1 MALDVLDPR
10 SSPLSANHQA
20 AADLHPASDQA
31 LLTTLESSSHTFL
44 QPPLSLHA
52 ASLVLAKRYLDP
64 LATSTS
70 DVQIQR
76 QQNSRRK
83 RKRGEVDDYGS
94 QKPLRLKEV
103 HLEGFRIDQ
112 IWEQARRV
120 LDASRLEAE
129 RSLPAILQNQNQ
141 KTLSGKAAKTRGEH
155 GKAVRFKDLDEDG
168 ISADDSDTQEIGIE
182 EDESMAEADGFLD
195 GLEGSE
201 IDGIEEPY
209 DEDDEML
216 DEEDLA
222 NGIDKE
228 NLEASDLDEE
238 PKETFVPDKL
248 GLNDGFFSIDDFNRQ
263 SGFLE
268 QQDARGENDGAAS
281 DEEDVDWDADPLA
294 TTLSRKVGQSS
305 DEHAADESEDEED
318 GPTFGNADLNA
329 PDISDSDDGSDNG
342 VEMEDIGSVNNTND
356 IKYADFFEP
365 PPRKASKSRR
375 RALPK
380 TQPPP
385 STTAPQQETEDDL
398 QRTISAV
405 RRDIFEDDLTPD
417 EDGAASD
424 TNDARSSHQKR
435 QAALTAEIRRLEAAS
450 VAKRDWTLSGEARA
464 ADRPIN
470 SLLEEDLEFERAGK
484 PIPVITQEVSEDI
497 EALIKRRILAREF
510 DEVIRRRPGNLA
522 TGADVRRGRF
532 ELEDTKPQQSLAE
545 MYEADH
551 LKNADP
557 ENYTSKADEKLKHEH
572 AKIEAMWKDVS
583 AKLDALSSWHYKPKP
598 PSASINIVADVPT
611 ISMEDARPA
620 ASGDMG
626 GESMLAP
633 QEVYKAGEGRDKKS
647 EVVTG
652 GGLPVG
658 REEMT
663 RDEKVRRRRREKER
677 IRKAGG
683 LVPSKGGQETRKGGQ
698 EVDNKAKERQGVI
711 GDLKKGGVRVIG
723 KKGEIK
729 DVEGKAVKAESGTG
743 KGGGGYK
750 L

>member
-1 MALDVLDPR
+1 MTPALLHHPTH
-10 SSPLSANHQA
+10 SPPPTHPAT
-20 AADLHPASDQA
+20 ADLHPASDQA
-31 LLTTLESSSHTFL
+31 LLATLQTSSHTFL
-44 QPPLSLHA
+44 QPPSSLHT

-64 LATSTS
+64 LATYTS

-76 QQNSRRK
+76 QLNRRRK
-83 RKRGEVDDYGS
+83 RKRGEVDDYHAV
-94 QKPLRLKEV
+94 QPLRLKEV

-112 IWEQARRV
+112 VWEQARRV
-120 LDASRLEAE
+120 LDATRLEIE
-129 RSLPAILQNQNQ
+129 RSLSATQLRQEKTTTPAEHHAPN
-141 KTLSGKAAKTRGEH
+141 GKL
-155 GKAVRFKDLDEDG
+155 VRFRDSVDEADDSEPENSDVDEDGLAAEDDFSEGSEGPMMDDSEPIGSQDEDEEILDEDD
-168 ISADDSDTQEIGIE
+168 I
-182 EDESMAEADGFLD
+182 
-195 GLEGSE
+195 
-201 IDGIEEPY
+201 
-209 DEDDEML
+209 
-216 DEEDLA
+216 
-222 NGIDKE
+222 
-228 NLEASDLDEE
+228 EASDIDEGS
-238 PKETFVPDKL
+238 KETFVPDKL

-263 SGFLE
+263 SEFLE
-268 QQDARGENDGAAS
+268 QQDVRGENDGAAS
-281 DEEDVDWDADPLA
+281 DEEDIDWDADPLA
-294 TTLSRKVGQSS
+294 TSSARQAGQKREDEAALES
-305 DEHAADESEDEED
+305 DDEED
-318 GPTFGNADLNA
+318 GPTFGNADING
-329 PDISDSDDGSDNG
+329 PDISDSDGASDNG
-342 VEMEDIGSVNNTND
+342 IEMEDIGALNNTNE

-385 STTAPQQETEDDL
+385 SVSAPGQQTEDDL

-417 EDGAASD
+417 EDEAASD
-424 TNDARSSHQKR
+424 NNDPRSSHQKR
-435 QAALTAEIRRLEAAS
+435 QAALTAEIRRLEAAA

-464 ADRPIN
+464 TDRPIN

-522 TGADVRRGRF
+522 TGAANVGRGRF
-532 ELEDTKPQQSLAE
+532 ELDDTKAQQSLAE

-551 LKNADP
+551 LKTVDP
-557 ENYTSKADEKLKHEH
+557 EGYTDKKDEKLKREH

-598 PSASINIVADVPT
+598 PSASLNIVADVPT

-620 ASGDMG
+620 AGGDVG

-633 QEVYKAGEGRDKKS
+633 QEIYKAGEARDKKS
-647 EVVTG
+647 EVGTRS
-652 GGLPVG
+652 GLPVG

-683 LVPSKGGQETRKGGQ
+683 VGLGKKDGKGGR
-698 EVDNKAKERQGVI
+698 EVGKKERERMGVI

-723 KKGEIK
+723 KKGEIR
-729 DVEGKAVKAESGTG
+729 DVEGKTVKGQGVVVG
-743 KGGGGYK
+743 KGGGAYK